1 MAKLKKREI
10 VILAIAAL
18 FVLYAVY
25 VYLIADRQK
34 GKKVQPGRET
44 VQVETVVSGITDE
57 LNKSKIS
64 DFDHYVIQRTQT
76 DWDKNPFLKRELYR
90 AWLAKDSKGKDGVAA
105 VPIIYSGYIET
116 GKNRLAV
123 LNGIEYRVGEA
134 LQEEGFV
141 LKKIMPSKVV
151 IFDKRIGSN
160 LEIPLQE

>member
-34 GKKVQPGRET
+34 GKKVKPDQET
-44 VQVETVVSGITDE
+44 VKVEAVVSGITGE

-134 LQEEGFV
+134 LQEEGYV

>member
-34 GKKVQPGRET
+34 GKKVKPDQET
-44 VQVETVVSGITDE
+44 VKVEAVVSGITGE

-76 DWDKNPFLKRELYR
+76 AWDKNPFLKRE
-90 AWLAKDSKGKDGVAA
+90 
-105 VPIIYSGYIET
+105 
-116 GKNRLAV
+116 
-123 LNGIEYRVGEA
+123 
-134 LQEEGFV
+134 
-141 LKKIMPSKVV
+141 
-151 IFDKRIGSN
+151 
-160 LEIPLQE
+160 

>member
-18 FVLYAVY
+18 FILYAAY

-34 GKKVQPGRET
+34 DKKVTAGQET
-44 VQVETVVSGITDE
+44 VKVETVVGGINDE
-57 LNKSKIS
+57 LSKSKIS
-64 DFDHYVIQRTQT
+64 DFDHDVIRRTQMG
-76 DWDKNPFLKRELYR
+76 WEKNPFLKRDVYR
-90 AWLAKDSKGKDGVAA
+90 SWLAKDSKGKDGVAA
-105 VPIIYSGYIET
+105 APIIYSGYVET
-116 GKNRLAV
+116 GKSRLAV

-134 LQEEGFV
+134 LQEEGYV

-151 IFDKRIGSN
+151 IFDKRIGNN